1 MSTSIQI
8 SIEDAQAKFPEIVHR
23 LGVGDEIVIV
33 EGRRAVARLLGPA
46 VSTRGPRQP
55 GSAKGKLTVLV
66 EDDEHLSDFRDY
78 MP

>member
-1 MSTSIQI
+1 MSTSIKI
-8 SIEDAQAKFPEIVHR
+8 SIEDAQAKLTEIVHQ

-33 EGRRAVARLLGPA
+33 EGRRPVARLLGPA
-46 VSTRGPRQP
+46 LSKRGPRQP

-66 EDDEHLSDFRDY
+66 EDDAHLSDFRDY